1 MALQQTI
8 QDGLAKL
15 GVFVQLKPPHEVR
28 RRIALLGHH
37 GIGTVLDVGANV
49 GQYAGELRHFGY
61 GGTIHSFEPLSD
73 AFLTLKAAAEGDA
86 HWHTHQ
92 VALGSTPG
100 EGEINVSQ
108 NSYSSSLR
116 DLMPEHLAGAPD
128 SAYVRKEKITISTVA
143 DQLKKLSITG
153 NDVWLKIDTQGFERE
168 VLLGAES
175 VLTQIKVIQL
185 EISLQPLY
193 DQGMELEETL
203 AYFAAKGYELVGM
216 EPGFYNKQTG
226 HQLQVDGIFV
236 RK

>member
-1 MALQQTI
+1 MAVQQKI

-15 GVFVQLKPPHEVR
+15 GVFVQLKPPHEIR

-37 GIGTVLDVGANV
+37 AIDTVLDVGANV

-73 AFLTLKAAAEGDA
+73 AFRILNEAAKGDA
-86 HWHTHQ
+86 RWHTHQ
-92 VALGSTPG
+92 MALGSAPG
-100 EGEINVSQ
+100 EGEINVSR

-116 DLMPEHLAGAPD
+116 DLMPGHLAGAPD

-143 DQLKKLSITG
+143 DQLAALAVTG

-168 VLLGAES
+168 VLLGAEPT
-175 VLTQIKVIQL
+175 LAQIKVIQL

-203 AYFAAKGYELVGM
+203 AYFAKKGYELVGM
-216 EPGFYNKQTG
+216 EPGFYNKETG

>member
-1 MALQQTI
+1 MALQQKI
-8 QDGLAKL
+8 QNGLAKL
-15 GVFVQLKPPHEVR
+15 GVFVQLKPPHEIR
-28 RRIALLGHH
+28 RRIALLRHH
-37 GIGTVLDVGANV
+37 GISTVLDVGANV

-61 GGTIHSFEPLSD
+61 GGTIHSFEPLPD
-73 AFLTLKAAAEGDA
+73 ACRKLGLAAKGDA
-86 HWHTHQ
+86 NWHTHPL
-92 VALGSTPG
+92 ALGSAPG

-143 DQLKKLSITG
+143 EELRTLAITD
-153 NDVWLKIDTQGFERE
+153 NDIWLKIDTQGFERE
-168 VLLGAES
+168 VLLGAAS
-175 VLTQIKVIQL
+175 VLNQIKVIQL

-203 AYFAAKGYELVGM
+203 AYFATRGYELVGM
-216 EPGFYNKQTG
+216 EPGFYNKESG